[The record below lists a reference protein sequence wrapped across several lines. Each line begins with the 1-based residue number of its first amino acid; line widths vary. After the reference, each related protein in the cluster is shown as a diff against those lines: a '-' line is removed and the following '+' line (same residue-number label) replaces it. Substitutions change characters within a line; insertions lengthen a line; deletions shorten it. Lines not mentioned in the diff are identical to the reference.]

1 MPSPFDPKSSPEPDA
16 HHWRQK
22 GAPMAPSPAPRDSER
37 AARLR
42 RTGGF
47 TLIEI
52 IAVVVII
59 GLLTTLVGLNIAGQ
73 IDKAKLNAARAQISQ
88 LESALEFYKLDNGR
102 YPSTTQGLEAL
113 VNEPSGDPAPR
124 NYQAG
129 GYLKKRD
136 LLMDPWGTPFQYA
149 SPGQHNAHG
158 FDLWSLGED
167 GQSGG
172 EDVGN
177 WDMDEE

>member
-1 MPSPFDPKSSPEPDA
+1 MQASNRTRTD
-16 HHWRQK
+16 
-22 GAPMAPSPAPRDSER
+22 
-37 AARLR
+37 R
-42 RTGGF
+42 RKRSGGF

-73 IDKAKLNAARAQISQ
+73 ITKAKRSAALAQISQ

-102 YPSTTQGLEAL
+102 YPTSDQGLEAL
-113 VNEPSGDPAPR
+113 VHEPTGDPAPR
-124 NYQAG
+124 NYPPG

-136 LLMDPWGTPFQYA
+136 LLTDPWGSPYQYE
-149 SPGQHNAHG
+149 SPGQQNPHG

-167 GQSGG
+167 GQAGA
-172 EDVGN
+172 DDLGN
-177 WDMDEE
+177 WDAESPE

>member
-1 MPSPFDPKSSPEPDA
+1 M
-16 HHWRQK
+16 Q
-22 GAPMAPSPAPRDSER
+22 DSIH
-37 AARLR
+37 ARNDR
-42 RTGGF
+42 RKRSRGF

-73 IDKAKLNAARAQISQ
+73 ITKAKRSAAQAQIAQ

-102 YPSTTQGLEAL
+102 YPSTNQGLEAL

-124 NYQAG
+124 NYPPG

-136 LLMDPWGTPFQYA
+136 LLMDPWGSPYEYA
-149 SPGQHNAHG
+149 SPGEQNPYG
-158 FDLWSLGED
+158 FDIWTLGED
-167 GQSGG
+167 GQVGG
-172 EDVGN
+172 DDIGN
-177 WDMDEE
+177 WDEESPE

>member
-1 MPSPFDPKSSPEPDA
+1 MEASSTHEAPHVDA
-16 HHWRQK
+16 TR
-22 GAPMAPSPAPRDSER
+22 RRR
-37 AARLR
+37 AS
-42 RTGGF
+42 GF

-59 GLLTTLVGLNIAGQ
+59 GLLTTLVGINIAGQ

-102 YPSTTQGLEAL
+102 YPSTGQGLEAL

-124 NYQAG
+124 NYPPG

-136 LLMDPWGTPFQYA
+136 LLFDPWQSDYQYA
-149 SPGQHNAHG
+149 SPGEQNPHG
-158 FDLWSLGED
+158 FDLWSVGPD
-167 GQSGG
+167 GQPGG
-172 EDVGN
+172 DDVGN
-177 WDMDEE
+177 WDDSEE

>member
-1 MPSPFDPKSSPEPDA
+1 MHPSKQPHD
-16 HHWRQK
+16 
-22 GAPMAPSPAPRDSER
+22 
-37 AARLR
+37 R
-42 RTGGF
+42 RRRSAGF

-102 YPSTTQGLEAL
+102 YPSTAQGLESL
-113 VNEPSGDPAPR
+113 VTEPSGDPAPR
-124 NYQAG
+124 NYPPG

-136 LLMDPWGTPFQYA
+136 LLMDPWGLPYQYT
-149 SPGQHNAHG
+149 SPGERNPHG
-158 FDLWSLGED
+158 FDLWSHGADGEPGND
-167 GQSGG
+167 
-172 EDVGN
+172 DVGN
-177 WDMDEE
+177 WDEGES